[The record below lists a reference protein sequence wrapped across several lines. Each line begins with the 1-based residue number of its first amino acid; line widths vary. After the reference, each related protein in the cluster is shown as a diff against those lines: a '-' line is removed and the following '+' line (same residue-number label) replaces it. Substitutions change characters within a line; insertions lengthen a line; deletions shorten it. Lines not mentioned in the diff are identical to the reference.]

1 MANDGCR
8 RLASFPLSGGRREG
22 RKMLAPLRLRVSLLL
37 LLLPALLLA
46 DPTHLKLDEKCTNC
60 KVAFSPLTQK
70 YVMQPGESVYINVSV
85 TVEGGTK
92 SMLDFF
98 LLQDASGS
106 YSDDANTLSAISGAI
121 AAELKTLSPDLRVGI
136 STYSD
141 RGDASNS
148 VEVSGVKSATGGWF
162 TDYQVPMT
170 NDVAKFEKKLKDK
183 LEIFGGGDLPEAQL
197 DGM

>member
-1 MANDGCR
+1 
-8 RLASFPLSGGRREG
+8 
-22 RKMLAPLRLRVSLLL
+22 MLAPLRLYLSLLL
-37 LLLPALLLA
+37 LLLAALLPSPASSA
-46 DPTHLKLDEKCTNC
+46 DPTHLKLDEKCSNC

-70 YVMQPGESVYINVSV
+70 YVMQPGESVFINVSV
-85 TVEGGTK
+85 TVGGGTK
-92 SMLDFF
+92 AMLDFF

-106 YSDDANTLSAISGAI
+106 YSDDANTLSAISGDI
-121 AAELKTLSPDLRVGI
+121 AAELKSLSPDLRVGI

-170 NDVAKFEKKLKDK
+170 NDIAKFEQKLKDK
-183 LEIFGGGDLPEAQL
+183 LKIFGGGDLPEAQL

>member
-1 MANDGCR
+1 
-8 RLASFPLSGGRREG
+8 
-22 RKMLAPLRLRVSLLL
+22 MLAPLRLRVSLLL

-70 YVMQPGESVYINVSV
+70 YLMQPGESVYINVSV